1 MIKPPCHHSYPI
13 TKLLSNIEQYLV
25 GLSAIVGGYA
35 FFLIKNREVSYRSA
49 LKMTISA
56 RQTKLYQLHGFDLA
70 QWEGLVEQANGLR
83 REIKAVAEEY
93 DVEWDELTDTKDE
106 GVVEAMN
113 EARDAKEEDGDGDG
127 EEEKKKRKPTKGGK
141 KE

>member
-1 MIKPPCHHSYPI
+1 
-13 TKLLSNIEQYLV
+13 
-25 GLSAIVGGYA
+25 
-35 FFLIKNREVSYRSA
+35 
-49 LKMTISA
+49 MTISA
-56 RQTKLYQLHGFDLA
+56 RQTKLYQRHGFDLA
-70 QWEGLVEQANGLR
+70 KWEGLVEQANALR

-113 EARDAKEEDGDGDG
+113 EARDAKEDDEDDGDD
-127 EEEKKKRKPTKGGK
+127 KKKKPTPGGK